1 MLELGLKSL
10 LAYFLGTI
18 LGSLVLGKLKGVDI
32 RNSGSGNAGATNA
45 LRTQGKFFAIGVLI
59 IDISKG
65 LLATSWVPTL
75 VFPGITQDPEIS
87 RYGLVLGCGVA
98 VILGH
103 VYPVWFAFRG
113 GKGVATI
120 LGAIAGID
128 ARLILPLGVS
138 WFVVLLVTGYVGLA
152 SMLAGVALVVSVY
165 FLAPGNTPLL
175 LFCSLVTLFVVYT
188 HRSNIVRMC
197 SGNEHRVR
205 RLWLFRPRKA

>member
-165 FLAPGNTPLL
+165 FLDPGNTPLL
-175 LFCSLVTLFVVYT
+175 LFCALVTLFVVYT

>member
-165 FLAPGNTPLL
+165 FLDPGNTPLL

>member
-18 LGSLVLGKLKGVDI
+18 LGSLVLGKFKGVDI

-59 IDISKG
+59 IDIGKG

-87 RYGLVLGCGVA
+87 RYGLVLACGVA

-165 FLAPGNTPLL
+165 FLNPGNTPLL
-175 LFCSLVTLFVVYT
+175 LFCALVTLFVVYT

-205 RLWLFRPRKA
+205 RLWLFRPRKV

>member
-87 RYGLVLGCGVA
+87 RYGLVLACGVA

-165 FLAPGNTPLL
+165 FLDPGNTPLL
-175 LFCSLVTLFVVYT
+175 LFCALVTLFVVYT